1 MGRATFGSEHMNP
14 QSPAKRLPAQE
25 GAEPSPVVRLPRVNA
40 ERIREMSQRAQQS
53 VRESAVHC
61 CACGGSCTNENFSE
75 QWSLFGEQYTL
86 VRCADCQT
94 LSTFPL
100 PSPAVLNQVYSS
112 GTFAYQWYTDHY
124 PAKFLDSM
132 MRLMEL
138 RREGTVLGKRIL
150 DFGGGQGYFSAAA
163 RLLGYQSET
172 YDPVLGSGRPP
183 APGSYD
189 SVVSLHVLEHSP
201 DPATTL
207 ELMHRF
213 LKPGGTLVLVVPNGL
228 GEGYQKLGS
237 AWTWAQPPLI
247 HLHHFTEQGL
257 AELLRQSG
265 FDLTQVSF
273 HERWDANRVSDVA
286 LAKTFARLDSA
297 WGSTR
302 TKRLVAARNSL
313 LRFGTLMLAQ
323 AWSRVT
329 PSSALSELRIIA
341 THRP

>member
-1 MGRATFGSEHMNP
+1 MNS
-14 QSPAKRLPAQE
+14 QSPAKRLPGQE
-25 GAEPSPVVRLPRVNA
+25 GAEPSPVVRLPRLNA
-40 ERIREMSQRAQQS
+40 ERIREMSARGAES
-53 VRESAVHC
+53 VRESPVRCPAC
-61 CACGGSCTNENFSE
+61 SGPCANVNFE
-75 QWSLFGEQYTL
+75 ERWTLFGETYTL
-86 VRCADCQT
+86 VRCADCRT
-94 LSTFPL
+94 MSTFPL
-100 PSPAVLNQVYSS
+100 PTPKVLDQVYA
-112 GTFAYQWYTDHY
+112 TFAYQWYADHY

-132 MRLMEL
+132 QRLLEL
-138 RREGTVLGKRIL
+138 RRERIPLGKRIL

-172 YDPVLGSGRPP
+172 YDPVLGAGRPP

-189 SVVSLHVLEHSP
+189 TVVSFHVLEHSP
-201 DPATTL
+201 DPAGTV

-228 GEGYQKLGS
+228 GEGYEKLGS

-247 HLHHFTEQGL
+247 HLHHFSEQGL
-257 AELLRQSG
+257 AVLLRQVG
-265 FDLTQVSF
+265 FELSRVSF

-297 WGSTR
+297 WGTTR
-302 TKRLVAARNSL
+302 TRRLVAARNSL